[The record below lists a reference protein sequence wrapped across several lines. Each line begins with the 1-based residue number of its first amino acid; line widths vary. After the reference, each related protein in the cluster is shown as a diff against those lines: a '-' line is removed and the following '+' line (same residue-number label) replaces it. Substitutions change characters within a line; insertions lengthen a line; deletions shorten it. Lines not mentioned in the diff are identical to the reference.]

1 MGVMQ
6 DYRFRVLIKSGNG
19 RDHAVAVDARK
30 IALRNNI
37 SKVNG
42 TYKLDLEQIKVE
54 MGEDLAM
61 EFWEIL
67 MYMLPLEKVKRA
79 IEEFAERVSF

>member
-1 MGVMQ
+1 M
-6 DYRFRVLIKSGNG
+6 
-19 RDHAVAVDARK
+19 AVDARK

-37 SKVNG
+37 NKVNG
-42 TYKLDLEQIKVE
+42 TYRLDLEQIRVE
-54 MGEDLAM
+54 MGEDLVM

-79 IEEFAERVSF
+79 IEEFAERMSF

>member
-1 MGVMQ
+1 MR
-6 DYRFRVLIKSGNG
+6 DCRFRVVIKSGNSK
-19 RDHAVAVDARK
+19 DHAVTVDARK
-30 IALRNNI
+30 IALRNSI

-42 TYKLDLEQIKVE
+42 TYKLDLEQIRVE

-67 MYMLPLEKVKRA
+67 MYMLPPEKVKRA
-79 IEEFAERVSF
+79 IEEFAERMSF